1 MLKMKLFRGELHYN
15 NLSEMHSTDH
25 LAQDREKSSV

>member
-15 NLSEMHSTDH
+15 LSEMHSTDH
-25 LAQDREKSSV
+25 LARDREKSSV